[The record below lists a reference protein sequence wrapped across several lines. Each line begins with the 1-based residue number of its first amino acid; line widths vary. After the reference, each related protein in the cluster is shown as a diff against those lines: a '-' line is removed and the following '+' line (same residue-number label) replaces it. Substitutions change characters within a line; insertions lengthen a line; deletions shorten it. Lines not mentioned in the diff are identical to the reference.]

1 MKNVKF
7 KAKRFDNGEWVVGS
21 LIKNTAG
28 IEERAYIVD
37 NFNSMSDYSVIGIDP
52 YTVCQF
58 TGLKDCNGE
67 EIFEHDLIHF
77 VGYEPTAEVI
87 WSEDDYAF
95 MTTSDMNLFLLSD
108 VIDVGKIEVVGNK
121 FDKNKQYGK
130 TNNNQCV

>member
-7 KAKRFDNGEWVVGS
+7 KAKRLDNGEWIVGS

-28 IEERAYIVD
+28 IKEIAYIVD
-37 NFNSMSDYSVIGIDP
+37 NFNSMSDYSIIGIDP
-52 YTVCQF
+52 STVCLF

-95 MTTSDMNLFLLSD
+95 MITSDMNLFLLSD

-121 FDKNKQYGK
+121 FNKK
-130 TNNNQCV
+130 K